1 MKYIKILFTSFYLV
15 LFCISTHAF
24 SETLNKIEILGNDR
38 ISDETI
44 KLFISTE
51 INEKI
56 DDEKLNNI
64 LKELYGTYFFSDI
77 KLSFNNRILKINVK
91 ENPIIENITYDGVK
105 NSRILEIIKNDSLI
119 KERSSYNENKIKKEK
134 IKIQNIL
141 KNLGYYNSSLEIQV
155 NQSKDNLIS
164 ITYDINLGKKS
175 KIKKITFVGNKIFKD
190 KKLRNVIT
198 STEYKFWKFI
208 SGRKFLNQNVVSL
221 DERLLNNFY
230 KNNGYYNVKINSSFA
245 KLITDNNFELIFN
258 IDPGSKIYFGKLDLN
273 IPSDFDENNFS
284 SIRKL
289 FKKTKGKPYSINT
302 IDKILEE
309 IDYITTQ
316 EQYKFIKANV
326 SESLG
331 ENTIDLKFNVEEG
344 DKFYVN
350 RINILGNTVTSENVI
365 RNQLMV
371 DEGDPYSEI
380 LVNKSINNIKSLN
393 FFKTVNTNIN
403 NNEVNKT
410 KSIDILVEEKPTGE
424 IYAQA
429 GAGTSGGS
437 FGMGVKENNFLGN
450 GIGLDTNFELT
461 SESFKGKFS
470 ITNPHFNNSN
480 RSLFVSAEATE
491 NDNYQTFGYK
501 TNKTGL
507 SIGTNFEYLNDFYL
521 GLANSNFYEEI
532 QTNSTASAQQQ
543 AQEGNYWDSFIKIDM
558 NYDKR
563 NQKFQTSSGF
573 RSYYSLDLPVI
584 SDTNTIKNYYNY
596 SHYFDFFEKN
606 FSSISIYLQTANSLN
621 NKDIKLS
628 ERITIPSS
636 RLRGFEAGRVGPR
649 DGDDYVGGNYAY
661 SINFASNVPQI
672 FEDSQNLDFL
682 VFADAADI
690 WGVDYNSSIKGD
702 GIRSSVGVALD
713 WMSPVGP
720 MNFTLA
726 YPVTK
731 KTGDKTESFRFNLGT
746 TFWWNYLRI
755 SF

>member
-64 LKELYGTYFFSDI
+64 LKELYGTNFFSDI

-155 NQSKDNLIS
+155 NQSKDNLVGIA
-164 ITYDINLGKKS
+164 YDINLGKKS

-393 FFKTVNTNIN
+393 FFKTVKTNIN

-746 TFWWNYLRI
+746 TF
-755 SF
+755 